1 MGIRCVTLDGEFS
14 HYRLYWH
21 VPELANAPKWAL
33 ACEGLVCTDCT
44 WDDYFGR
51 PEFDEEDEEYIERL
65 ATLCETLYQNSPG
78 DVADPALMGAELSAL
93 AQEWGWLPAAAE
105 E

>member
-1 MGIRCVTLDGEFS
+1 MGIRSLTLPGEFS

-21 VPELANAPKWAL
+21 VPELANAPRWAL
-33 ACEGLVCTDCT
+33 ACEGLICTNYS
-44 WDDYFGR
+44 WDDYLGR
-51 PEFDEEDEEYIERL
+51 PGQDEEYIERL
-65 ATLCETLYQNSPG
+65 ATLAETLYRNSPG
-78 DVADPALMGAELSAL
+78 DVADPGLMGAELSAL